1 MKIAIRAV
9 KEEDYQ
15 RVAELIYSTEPYP
28 QVMWGRGSKI
38 ILLKD

>member
-15 RVAELIYSTEPYP
+15 RVAELIYSTELYP
-28 QVMWGRGSKI
+28 QVMWAVEVKI